1 MNDTKVVSDLYL
13 NPGVISI
20 CQAYIKQIQQ
30 DGGVPENLKKGKE
43 KEREEAIENNFQ
55 RMFQMLNTIQDRL
68 DKIESATGA
77 SLAVTPKLS

>member
-1 MNDTKVVSDLYL
+1 MSDLFL
-13 NPGVISI
+13 KPGVISI

-68 DKIESATGA
+68 EKIESATGA
-77 SLAVTPKLS
+77 SSAVTPKLS

>member
-1 MNDTKVVSDLYL
+1 MVSDLFYFT
-13 NPGVISI
+13 PGVISI

-77 SLAVTPKLS
+77 SSAVTPKLS

>member
-1 MNDTKVVSDLYL
+1 M
-13 NPGVISI
+13 
-20 CQAYIKQIQQ
+20 
-30 DGGVPENLKKGKE
+30 PENLKRGKQ

-77 SLAVTPKLS
+77 SSAVTPKLS